1 MTSPGIHHSWC
12 FGDLKAMAVLLP
24 LASLALPI
32 LPALAQVP
40 TIDNAHLQPAT
51 TTQSD
56 GTAADTSTQ
65 STRQSSAGLKC
76 SVSRSDV
83 VNNLNTAA
91 DTYGIPR
98 QYLENAARVESGCNP
113 NAHAPGSTAGG
124 LGQFLDSTWQQ
135 YGNGQ
140 DKFDPAANADAMA
153 HLTSDDVAHL
163 QRSLGRSPTFE
174 EAYLAHQQGMGGA
187 TCLLKDPSAPATN
200 CVSSGA
206 ITGNGGTTDMT
217 SGQFSALVE
226 GYYNTGSL
234 SGARGAV
241 AQYNSTG
248 SMPNSGNF
256 ASGSNGTSPVGPG
269 DFPQLK
275 ATTTQAA
282 NLGDQSQTSTT
293 ATAYSSDLNGTQTGN
308 YQLLQQRGAAI
319 GRTDSFKDAMDVNS
333 RMRSDQIQLWQGG
346 IDAVNVWASLIGA
359 SNVDDLRIQ
368 SQTTIAMTTLIG
380 VATGKTLDIMPG
392 IPSPAASQ
400 GGCQSLLGT
409 NANCTPRL
417 ADNPVNVATYLANVA
432 ASASLT
438 SAAAAPPSLTAQ
450 VTAFTTTSIPAAAV
464 AAPR

>member
-1 MTSPGIHHSWC
+1 
-12 FGDLKAMAVLLP
+12 MAALLP
-24 LASLALPI
+24 VAGLAFSSAPV
-32 LPALAQVP
+32 LAQVP
-40 TIDNAHLQPAT
+40 TIDTAHLQPAT
-51 TTQSD
+51 TTTSD

-83 VNNLNTAA
+83 VGDLNTAA
-91 DTYGIPR
+91 DTYGLPR
-98 QYLENAARVESGCNP
+98 QYLENAARVESGCKP

-135 YGNGQ
+135 YGNGR

-187 TCLLKDPSAPATN
+187 TCLLNDPSAPATN
-200 CVSSGA
+200 CVSSSA
-206 ITGNGGTTDMT
+206 ITSNGGTTNMT

-234 SGARGAV
+234 TGARGAV

-248 SMPNSGNF
+248 SMPDSGNF

-275 ATTTQAA
+275 TTTAKAA
-282 NLGDQSQTSTT
+282 SLNDQGQTSTT
-293 ATAYSSDLNGTQTGN
+293 ATAYSSDLNGTQTAN
-308 YQLLQQRGAAI
+308 YQLLQQRVAAI

-346 IDAVNVWASLIGA
+346 IDVVNVSASLIGA
-359 SNVDDLRIQ
+359 LNIDDLRIQ
-368 SQTTIAMTTLIG
+368 SQTAIAMTTLIG

-409 NANCTPRL
+409 NSNCTPL
-417 ADNPVNVATYLANVA
+417 FADNPINVATYLANVA
-432 ASASLT
+432 AGASPLT
-438 SAAAAPPSLTAQ
+438 SAAAATPSLTAQ